1 MHTYDVIAG
10 NQRYLSWQ
18 YTWWSGMYT
27 IMLTKAAIMH
37 RDYLPDYEK
46 LVPQEMLTQI
56 TTHRNC
62 EDIAM
67 AYVVAKQVRT
77 YLTFPWDS
85 SFCISSFFKLAFGQF
100 GPYLMLTFL

>member
-67 AYVVAKQVRT
+67 AYVVAKQVH
-77 YLTFPWDS
+77 Y
-85 SFCISSFFKLAFGQF
+85 
-100 GPYLMLTFL
+100 